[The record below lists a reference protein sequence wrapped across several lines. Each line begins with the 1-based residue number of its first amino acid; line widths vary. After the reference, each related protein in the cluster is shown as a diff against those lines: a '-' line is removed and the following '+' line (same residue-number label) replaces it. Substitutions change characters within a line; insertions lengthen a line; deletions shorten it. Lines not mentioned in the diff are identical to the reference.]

1 MRIRARFII
10 SNALLSGVALAL
22 CLAFVPSAPAR
33 PAQAASNS
41 NDVYVCA
48 CGTTKSCPCMAMSA
62 KEGKCPC
69 GHDDMKAV
77 ARNGDWAKTNRKAL
91 R

>member
-10 SNALLSGVALAL
+10 NSLLSGAALAL
-22 CLAFVPSAPAR
+22 CLAFVPSTSAR
-33 PAQAASNS
+33 PAQTESKGK
-41 NDVYVCA
+41 DVYVCA

-62 KEGKCPC
+62 KAGKCPC

-77 ARNGDWAKTNRKAL
+77 ARNSDWAATNRKGL
-91 R
+91 E